1 MFMENSMSLD
11 KLNSLDAR
19 HWRKLCILLFQSLKF
34 SKVLIREAEKEL
46 LHRVNKEECRV
57 LVERWQS
64 NECMN
69 AIMNFFQQ
77 KSSSKL

>member
-1 MFMENSMSLD
+1 MTELIIRTSFYDST
-11 KLNSLDAR
+11 
-19 HWRKLCILLFQSLKF
+19 FQSMKF
-34 SKVLIREAEKEL
+34 SKMLIREAEKDL

-64 NECMN
+64 NECMT

-77 KSSSKL
+77 KSSAKL